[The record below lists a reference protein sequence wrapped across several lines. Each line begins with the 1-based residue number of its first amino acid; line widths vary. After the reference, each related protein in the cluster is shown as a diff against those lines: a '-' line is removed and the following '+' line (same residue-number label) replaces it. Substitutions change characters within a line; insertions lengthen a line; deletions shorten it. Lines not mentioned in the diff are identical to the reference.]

1 MSKVDQKSG
10 ASPAEVQASSHD
22 SGANA
27 AACETEL
34 SLLSEIV
41 NRAPV
46 GMIAIN
52 SRCQVLTMN
61 SSALEVLDINRDRI
75 TPVSQSDNPTVFSE
89 IFPEKEQS
97 RWQYMINIA
106 LSTQEDYSHDRYY
119 HNTGYV
125 EKVIS
130 IRMSPLRGTDCGGLV
145 ITVEDV
151 TDKVLMEKYMVLSE
165 KLAAKGEVASSVA
178 RELDEYLRSAMTRTQ
193 EVIREINGKK
203 YGKAKIAGQKVAE
216 NIANIRQFVDNLIDF
231 SEPGPDFI
239 SYNIKH
245 LIEDLLFSLRMQ
257 PGFKQTHFT
266 IEMSQEIPN
275 VEMDVGQIQ
284 QVLMNI
290 LNNCNEALEE
300 KAVEFQA
307 EGQELKREIEIRAS
321 YDKLREA
328 VQVEISDNGVGMTE
342 ETLGKIFNMRFSTK
356 KSGHGLGLYHA
367 KRIVKHHRGELIA
380 SSIYTEGTTLT
391 LTLPRFQPKQKMK

>member
-1 MSKVDQKSG
+1 M
-10 ASPAEVQASSHD
+10 
-22 SGANA
+22 
-27 AACETEL
+27 
-34 SLLSEIV
+34 V
-41 NRAPV
+41 N
-46 GMIAIN
+46 
-52 SRCQVLTMN
+52 L
-61 SSALEVLDINRDRI
+61 
-75 TPVSQSDNPTVFSE
+75 
-89 IFPEKEQS
+89 
-97 RWQYMINIA
+97 A

-130 IRMSPLRGTDCGGLV
+130 IRMSPLREAECGGV
-145 ITVEDV
+145 IIIVEDV

-178 RELDEYLRSAMTRTQ
+178 RELDEHLRSAMSRA
-193 EVIREINGKK
+193 EEMLRDISGKK
-203 YGKAKIAGQKVAE
+203 YGKAKINGQKVAE
-216 NIANIRQFVDNLIDF
+216 HIGNIRQFVDNLIDF

-275 VEMDVGQIQ
+275 LEMDVGQIQ
-284 QVLMNI
+284 QVLVNI

-300 KAVEFQA
+300 KAVEYQT

-321 YDKLREA
+321 YDKIREA
-328 VQVEISDNGVGMTE
+328 VTVEISDNGVGMTE
-342 ETLGKIFNMRFSTK
+342 ETLGKVFNVRFSTK

-367 KRIVKHHRGELIA
+367 RRIVRHHRGELVA
-380 SSIYTEGTTLT
+380 SSIYTEGTTMS
-391 LTLPRFQPKQKMK
+391 LTLPRFQPRSKK